1 MRRRARPRAAAGW
14 RAVPRLSQMSSRAAS
29 PSPLP
34 APAWKVWAGLWTIYV
49 IWGSTY
55 LAIRIMVR
63 TVPPLLGAGLRFAV
77 AGALMLAVLRIR
89 RGSLRVTRRQL
100 VSAAAVGTLLAAG
113 GNGLVTVAEQEV
125 PSSLAALLI
134 ASVPLWVVL
143 LRARLGER
151 PGRATLAGVAV
162 GFAGVSL
169 LLLPGGQPAGVS
181 IAGLL
186 LVILAAV
193 SWATGS
199 VASSRADLPADPLV
213 STGYQMTIA
222 GALMVV
228 ASAVAGELGDVHW
241 GGLSAESLGAF
252 TYLIFIGSI
261 VAYTAYT
268 WLLQHAPV
276 SRVATYAYVNP
287 VIAVFLGWI
296 VLSEEITALTL
307 VGAAV
312 IVASVAF
319 IVRHEAVPPPAVPE
333 EEPKLERAPA

>member
-1 MRRRARPRAAAGW
+1 MGRFG
-14 RAVPRLSQMSSRAAS
+14 VMSERAAS
-29 PSPLP
+29 PTPLA

-55 LAIRIMVR
+55 LAIRLMVR

-77 AGALMLAVLRIR
+77 AGALMLAVLRVR
-89 RGSLRVTRRQL
+89 RGPLRITRRQL
-100 VSAAAVGTLLAAG
+100 FCAAVVGTLLAAG

-134 ASVPLWVVL
+134 ASVPLWVVV
-143 LRARLGER
+143 LRAVLGEH

-162 GFAGVSL
+162 GFVGVAL
-169 LLLPGGQPAGVS
+169 LLLPGEQPAGVS
-181 IAGLL
+181 LAGLL
-186 LVILAAV
+186 LVVIAAI

-199 VASSRADLPADPLV
+199 VASSRVDLPDDPLV

-222 GALMVV
+222 GLLMVV
-228 ASAVAGELGDVHW
+228 AGAVAGELGDIHW
-241 GGLSAESLGAF
+241 GALSAESLGAF
-252 TYLIFIGSI
+252 AYLIFIGSI
-261 VAYTAYT
+261 VAYSAYT

-276 SRVATYAYVNP
+276 SRVSTYAYVNP

-296 VLSEEITALTL
+296 VLSEQITALTL

-319 IVRHEAVPPPAVPE
+319 IVRHETAPPPDETEDSAE
-333 EEPKLERAPA
+333 DRRALERAAA

>member
-1 MRRRARPRAAAGW
+1 
-14 RAVPRLSQMSSRAAS
+14 MSEGAAS
-29 PSPLP
+29 PTPLA

-77 AGALMLAVLRIR
+77 AGALMLAVLRVR
-89 RGSLRVTRRQL
+89 RGPLRITRRQL
-100 VSAAAVGTLLAAG
+100 LSAAVVGTLLAAG
-113 GNGLVTVAEQEV
+113 GNGLVTVAEQDV

-134 ASVPLWVVL
+134 ASVPLWVVV
-143 LRARLGER
+143 LRALLGEH
-151 PGRATLAGVAV
+151 PGRAT
-162 GFAGVSL
+162 FAGVGVGFVGVAL
-169 LLLPGGQPAGVS
+169 LLLPGEQPAGVTL
-181 IAGLL
+181 AGLL
-186 LVILAAV
+186 LVVVAAI

-199 VASSRADLPADPLV
+199 VASGRVDLPDDPLV
-213 STGYQMTIA
+213 STGFQMTIA
-222 GALMVV
+222 GLLMVV
-228 ASAVAGELGDVHW
+228 AGAVAGELGDIHW

-252 TYLIFIGSI
+252 AYLIFIGSI
-261 VAYTAYT
+261 VAYSAYT

-276 SRVATYAYVNP
+276 SRVSTYAYVNP

-296 VLSEEITALTL
+296 VLSEKITALTL

-319 IVRHEAVPPPAVPE
+319 IVRHEIAPTADEPE
-333 EEPKLERAPA
+333 ASAEDRRALERAPV

>member
-1 MRRRARPRAAAGW
+1 VGRFGVMSARAA
-14 RAVPRLSQMSSRAAS
+14 PPSS
-29 PSPLP
+29 PST
-34 APAWKVWAGLWTIYV
+34 AGDTPAWQVWAGLWTIYV

-63 TVPPLLGAGLRFAV
+63 TVPPLLGGGLRFAL
-77 AGALMLAVLRIR
+77 AGAGLLVFLRLRAGTI
-89 RGSLRVTRRQL
+89 RVTRRQL
-100 VSAAAVGTLLAAG
+100 VSAAVIGTLLAGG
-113 GNGLVTVAEQEV
+113 GNGLVTVAEQHV

-134 ASVPLWVVL
+134 ASVPLWIVVL
-143 LRARLGER
+143 RALAGER
-151 PGRATLAGVAV
+151 VGRATLVGVAI
-162 GFAGVSL
+162 GFCGVAL
-169 LLLPGGQPAGVS
+169 LLLPGEQPAG
-181 IAGLL
+181 ARFGGLL
-186 LVILAAV
+186 LLVLAAI

-199 VASSRADLPADPLV
+199 FASSRVELPADPLV

-222 GALMVV
+222 GLVMVIIGALV
-228 ASAVAGELGDVHW
+228 GELGDVHW

-252 TYLIFIGSI
+252 AYLIVIGSI
-261 VAYTAYT
+261 VAYSAYT

-276 SRVATYAYVNP
+276 SKVSTYAYVNP

-319 IVRHEAVPPPAVPE
+319 TVRHETGPSPQQRRDRERAEAE
-333 EEPKLERAPA
+333 RRALERAPA

>member
-1 MRRRARPRAAAGW
+1 MPSGVGRLGVMSERAP
-14 RAVPRLSQMSSRAAS
+14 SRT
-29 PSPLP
+29 PLA

-77 AGALMLAVLRIR
+77 AGAVMLAVLRVR
-89 RGSLRVTRRQL
+89 RGPLRITRRQL
-100 VSAAAVGTLLAAG
+100 VSAAIVGTLLAAG
-113 GNGLVTVAEQEV
+113 GNGLVTIAEQDV

-134 ASVPLWVVL
+134 ASVPLWVVV
-143 LRARLGER
+143 LRALLGEH
-151 PGRATLAGVAV
+151 PGRATFVGVAV
-162 GFAGVSL
+162 GFVGVAL
-169 LLLPGGQPAGVS
+169 LLLPGEQPAGVS
-181 IAGLL
+181 LAGLL
-186 LVILAAV
+186 LVVVAAI

-199 VASSRADLPADPLV
+199 VASSRVDLPDDPLV

-222 GALMVV
+222 GLLMVV
-228 ASAVAGELGDVHW
+228 AGLVAGELGDIDW

-252 TYLIFIGSI
+252 AYLILIGSI
-261 VAYTAYT
+261 VAYSAYT

-276 SRVATYAYVNP
+276 SRVSTYAYVNP

-296 VLSEEITALTL
+296 VLSEQITAVTL

-319 IVRHEAVPPPAVPE
+319 IVRHEAAPSPDEPQQSE
-333 EEPKLERAPA
+333 EDRRALERAAA

>member
-1 MRRRARPRAAAGW
+1 
-14 RAVPRLSQMSSRAAS
+14 
-29 PSPLP
+29 
-34 APAWKVWAGLWTIYV
+34 VWAGLWTIYV
-49 IWGSTY
+49 VWGSTY

-63 TVPPLLGAGLRFAV
+63 TVPPLLGAGLRFAI
-77 AGALMLAVLRIR
+77 AGAIMLGALRLRRTPLRI
-89 RGSLRVTRRQL
+89 GRRQL
-100 VSAAAVGTLLAAG
+100 ISAAVVGTLLAAG

-143 LRARLGER
+143 LRALVGER
-151 PGRATLAGVAV
+151 PGRATLTGVVIGFCGVA
-162 GFAGVSL
+162 L
-169 LLLPGGQPAGVS
+169 LLAPGEQPAGVS

-186 LVILAAV
+186 LVVVAAA

-199 VASSRADLPADPLV
+199 VASSRADLPGDPLV
-213 STGYQMTIA
+213 STSYQMTIA
-222 GALMVV
+222 GLLMVV
-228 ASAVAGELGDVHW
+228 GGAAAGEVGDVHW

-252 TYLIFIGSI
+252 AYLIVIGSI

-268 WLLQHAPV
+268 WLLRHAPV

-307 VGAAV
+307 AGAAV

-319 IVRHEAVPPPAVPE
+319 IVRHEAVPEPE
-333 EEPKLERAPA
+333 DAERERLERAAA

>member
-1 MRRRARPRAAAGW
+1 MSRPA
-14 RAVPRLSQMSSRAAS
+14 
-29 PSPLP
+29 PSPPQP

-49 IWGSTY
+49 VWGSTY

-63 TVPPLLGAGLRFAV
+63 TVPPLLGAGLRFAL
-77 AGALMLAVLRIR
+77 AGAVMLVALRARRTSLRI
-89 RGSLRVTRRQL
+89 TRRQL
-100 VSAAAVGTLLAAG
+100 MSAAAVGTLLAGG

-143 LRARLGER
+143 LRALLGER
-151 PGRATLAGVAV
+151 PGRATFVGVAA
-162 GFAGVSL
+162 GFAGVAL
-169 LLLPGGQPAGVS
+169 LLTPGGQPSGVS
-181 IAGLL
+181 AAGLL
-186 LVILAAV
+186 LVVVAAA

-199 VASSRADLPADPLV
+199 VASSRADLPGDPLV

-222 GALMVV
+222 GLLMVV
-228 ASAVAGELGDVHW
+228 AGAAAGEFGEVRW

-252 TYLIFIGSI
+252 AYLIFIGSI

-268 WLLQHAPV
+268 WLLRHAPV

-296 VLSEEITALTL
+296 VLSEQITALTL

-319 IVRHEAVPPPAVPE
+319 IVRHEAPPTPE
-333 EEPKLERAPA
+333 DAEGEQTLERAAA

>member
-1 MRRRARPRAAAGW
+1 MSERP
-14 RAVPRLSQMSSRAAS
+14 AS
-29 PSPLP
+29 PTPLA

-63 TVPPLLGAGLRFAV
+63 TVPPLLGAGLRFAI
-77 AGALMLAVLRIR
+77 AGGVMLAVLRVR
-89 RGSLRVTRRQL
+89 RGPRRITRRQL
-100 VSAAAVGTLLAAG
+100 VSAAIVGTLLAAG
-113 GNGLVTVAEQEV
+113 GNGLVTVAEQDV

-134 ASVPLWVVL
+134 ASVPLWVVV
-143 LRARLGER
+143 LRALLGEH
-151 PGRATLAGVAV
+151 PGRATLVGFSGVA
-162 GFAGVSL
+162 L
-169 LLLPGGQPAGVS
+169 LLLPGEQPAGVS

-186 LVILAAV
+186 LVVVAAI

-199 VASSRADLPADPLV
+199 VASSRVDLPADPLV

-222 GALMVV
+222 GFLMV
-228 ASAVAGELGDVHW
+228 AAGAVAGELGDIHW
-241 GGLSAESLGAF
+241 GGLSAESLWAF
-252 TYLIFIGSI
+252 AYLIFIGSI
-261 VAYTAYT
+261 VAYSAYT

-276 SRVATYAYVNP
+276 SRVSTYAYVNP

-296 VLSEEITALTL
+296 VLSEKITVLTL

-319 IVRHEAVPPPAVPE
+319 IVRHEAAPGPDEAE
-333 EEPKLERAPA
+333 DERRALERAPA